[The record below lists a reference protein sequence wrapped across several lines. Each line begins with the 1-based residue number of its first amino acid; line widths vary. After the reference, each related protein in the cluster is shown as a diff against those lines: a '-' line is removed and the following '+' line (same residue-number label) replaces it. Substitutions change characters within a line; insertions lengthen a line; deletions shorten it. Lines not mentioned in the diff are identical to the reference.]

1 MKTAIFSIDISE
13 KSFKFRGKTSD
24 GLLID
29 VKAPLH
35 LDKHPQ
41 QVFFDLTHDGFVI
54 HDPDNLGVSLH
65 NYNALIPD
73 ENGVLNPVPMTE
85 DEFRDILPLLEERF
99 GVYGF
104 IGCEAEK

>member
-13 KSFKFRGKTSD
+13 TPFKFRGKISD

-29 VKAPLH
+29 VKGPFY
-35 LDKHPQ
+35 LDKHFSL
-41 QVFFDLTHDGFVI
+41 VSFDLTHDGFVI
-54 HDPDNLGVSLH
+54 HDPNNLGVSLY

-73 ENGVLNPVPMTE
+73 ENGILDAVPMTK
-85 DEFRDILPLLEERF
+85 DEFKDVLPLLEERF

-104 IGCEAEK
+104 ISCEPEK